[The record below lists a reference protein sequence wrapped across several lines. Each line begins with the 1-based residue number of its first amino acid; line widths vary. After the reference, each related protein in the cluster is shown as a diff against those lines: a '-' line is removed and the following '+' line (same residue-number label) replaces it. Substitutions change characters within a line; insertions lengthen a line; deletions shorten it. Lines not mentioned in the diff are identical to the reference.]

1 LNEKLM
7 AVRRLSCIES
17 AANLLMRDLR
27 GLKRRSGT
35 NNSPALQI
43 RAKLHTAPPVDLRF
57 MTSNPDPEMAFVSY
71 HCEHAR
77 KAYVGNGAFGPSLGG
92 HRT

>member
-17 AANLLMRDLR
+17 TANLLMRDLR

-35 NNSPALQI
+35 NNNPVLQI
-43 RAKLHTAPPVDLRF
+43 RAKLQAAPQVDLRSV
-57 MTSNPDPEMAFVSY
+57 TCNPNPEIASL
-71 HCEHAR
+71 AR
-77 KAYVGNGAFGPSLGG
+77 HRERARRAAIGNGSFGPSLSGL
-92 HRT
+92 TA